1 MRFVYS
7 LTVPAD
13 TAELDVARRKV
24 RLVKGKLTRV
34 LVEFLRGPHNQVFAV
49 VRDGMLTI
57 VPTGDSDALY
67 GDGMKHEVPMEYAL
81 PDPAP
86 ELILEGWSPGTRYP
100 HEVTFYFDVVPEE
113 QVVNFGSL
121 ASLLALPGQGMSR
134 S

>member
-13 TAELDVARRKV
+13 TPELASAQRKV

-49 VRDGMLTI
+49 VRDGMMKI
-57 VPTGDSDALY
+57 VPTGDSEALF
-67 GDGMKHEVPMEYAL
+67 GDGITHDVSMEYELA
-81 PDPAP
+81 DPAP
-86 ELILEGWSPGTRYP
+86 ELILEGWSPETRYP
-100 HEVTFYFDVVPEE
+100 HQVTYSFDVVPEE

-121 ASLLALPGQGMSR
+121 ANLLALPGRGAGG
-134 S
+134 